1 MMDLGKGCSRVC
13 GVGIGGGVIGSG
25 LFSWL
30 LGLIPAA
37 LCLQLEAQAHF
48 VTAGVEVLPVDQG

>member
-1 MMDLGKGCSRVC
+1 MMDLGKGGSRVC

-37 LCLQLEAQAHF
+37 LCLQLEA
-48 VTAGVEVLPVDQG
+48 